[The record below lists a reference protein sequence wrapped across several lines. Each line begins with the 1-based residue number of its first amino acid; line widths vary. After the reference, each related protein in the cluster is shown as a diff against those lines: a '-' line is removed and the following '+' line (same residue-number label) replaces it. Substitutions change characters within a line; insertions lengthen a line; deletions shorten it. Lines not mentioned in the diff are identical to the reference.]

1 MRKVRSYQD
10 CKEIDLYPQDQKC
23 PECGEPLTLRYR
35 QSRYIVTLCGM
46 LKLNKHVLGC
56 QTPHCKQAG
65 VHKRPEG
72 EGALVL
78 PHYTFGLDV
87 VARIGEMR
95 YRQHQTITQIGSAL
109 GQQQVRISV
118 KEVQLL
124 SEVFLALVETVV
136 KNDPQVIEQLQAQG
150 GIVLAAD
157 GIQPEKGNETLW
169 LFRDVLSGRVL
180 AARNLLSSGSQDLAP
195 LVAEIKK
202 IGVPILGLIS
212 DKQSSICLAF
222 EKELPG
228 VPHQLC
234 QYHYLRDLAG
244 PVCEADRKL
253 KKQLKQRVRGIRE
266 VERQVAQKQ
275 DDEARMTRGYCLALR
290 EVLRDDGKYP
300 LEPAG
305 ITLYDKLLQI
315 DASLSRAIAQ
325 RASVKLQRLRTILQV
340 ISSMTKDYAR
350 LVIAWS
356 WVHRLAQILNQAE
369 ARTEAEARLV
379 SYATGFPQD
388 NDLWLN
394 EVAAH
399 LGKLTRA
406 FSPKLFAFLE
416 QPLLPKTNNDLEVF
430 IGQLKK
436 DRRRVTGRKDTGAF
450 ILREGRAVALLSS
463 LPSQPNWQAT
473 FAAVEIAHFQR
484 SLAALRCAEERS
496 RAWQVRR
503 DLQVYLTHLE
513 QEWEPPMRFNPTPP
527 SIK

>member
-1 MRKVRSYQD
+1 
-10 CKEIDLYPQDQKC
+10 
-23 PECGEPLTLRYR
+23 
-35 QSRYIVTLCGM
+35 
-46 LKLNKHVLGC
+46 
-56 QTPHCKQAG
+56 
-65 VHKRPEG
+65 
-72 EGALVL
+72 L

-95 YRQHQTITQIGSAL
+95 YREHQTIEQIASAL
-109 GQQQVRISV
+109 GLSISV

-136 KNDPQVIEQLQAQG
+136 KNDPKVVEQLRAQG

-180 AARNLLSSGSQDLAP
+180 AARNLLSSGSEDLAP

-212 DKQSSICLAF
+212 DKQASICLAF

-234 QYHYLRDLAG
+234 QYHYLRDLAK

-253 KKQLKQRVRGIRE
+253 KKQLKQKVRGIRD

-275 DDEARMTRGYCLALR
+275 DDEARMTRGYCIALR

-305 ITLYDKLLQI
+305 ITLYDKLVQI
-315 DASLSRAIAQ
+315 DASLNRALAQ
-325 RASVKLQRLRTILQV
+325 RASAKLQRLRTILQV
-340 ISSMTKDYAR
+340 ISAMTKDYAR

-356 WVHRLAQILNQAE
+356 WVHQIAQLLDQGLS
-369 ARTEAEARLV
+369 RTEAEGQLMN
-379 SYATGFPQD
+379 YAAGLPQD
-388 NDLWLN
+388 GDSWLN

-399 LGKLTRA
+399 FGKLTKA

-416 QPLLPKTNNDLEVF
+416 QSLLPKTNNDLEVF

-436 DRRRVTGRKDTGAF
+436 DRRRATGRKDTSAF

-463 LPSQPNWQAT
+463 LPSKPNWQAV
-473 FAAVEIAHFQR
+473 FAAADIAHFQR
-484 SLAALRCAEERS
+484 SLAALRCADQRS
-496 RAWQVRR
+496 QAWQARR
-503 DLQVYLTHLE
+503 DLQVYLDQLE
-513 QEWEPPMRFNPTPP
+513 RKWEPSSIITPVAP
-527 SIK
+527 SIE

>member
-1 MRKVRSYQD
+1 MRKARSHQGYKQ
-10 CKEIDLYPQDQKC
+10 IDLYPQDRAC
-23 PECGEPLTLRYR
+23 RECGEPLTERYR

-46 LKLNKHVLGC
+46 LKLDKHVLGC
-56 QTPHCKQAG
+56 QTPNCKQA
-65 VHKRPEG
+65 VVNKRPEG

-87 VARIGEMR
+87 IARIGELR
-95 YRQHQTITQIGSAL
+95 YREHQTIEQIARAL
-109 GQQQVRISV
+109 GEQEIRISV

-136 KNDPQVIEQLQAQG
+136 KNDPQVVAQLRAQG

-180 AARNLLSSGSQDLAP
+180 AARNLLSSGSADLAP

-202 IGVPILGLIS
+202 IGVPILGVIS

-222 EKELPG
+222 EKELPD

-234 QYHYLRDLAG
+234 QYHYLRDLAK

-253 KKQLKQRVRGIRE
+253 KKQLKQKVRGIRD

-275 DDEARMTRGYCLALR
+275 DDEARITRGYCIALR

-305 ITLYDKLLQI
+305 IKLYDKLRQI

-325 RASVKLQRLRTILQV
+325 RSSVKLQRLRTILQV
-340 ISSMTKDYAR
+340 ISSLTKEYAR

-356 WVHRLAQILNQAE
+356 WVHQLAQMLEPAVARAE
-369 ARTEAEARLV
+369 AGAQLV
-379 SYATGFPQD
+379 SYATSLPQD
-388 NDLWLN
+388 KDPWLN
-394 EVAAH
+394 EVSAH
-399 LGKLTRA
+399 LAKLTKA

-436 DRRRVTGRKDTGAF
+436 DRRRTIGRKDTSAF

-463 LPSQPNWQAT
+463 LPSEPNWQAT
-473 FAAVEIAHFQR
+473 FAAVDIAHFQR
-484 SLAALRCAEERS
+484 SLAALRCAEQRS
-496 RAWQVRR
+496 QAWQVRR
-503 DLQVYLTHLE
+503 DLLVYLTHLE
-513 QEWEPPMRFNPTPP
+513 QGWEPPT
-527 SIK
+527 

>member
-1 MRKVRSYQD
+1 MKKVRNYQG
-10 CKEIDLYPQDQKC
+10 CKRIDLYPQDRRC
-23 PECGEPLTLRYR
+23 RECGEPLTERYR
-35 QSRYIVTLCGM
+35 QSRYIVTLSGM

-56 QTPHCKQAG
+56 QTPNCKEGG
-65 VHKRPEG
+65 VNKRPEG

-78 PHYTFGLDV
+78 PNYTFGLDV

-95 YRQHQTITQIGSAL
+95 YREHETIGQIASAL
-109 GQQQVRISV
+109 GQQQVSISV

-136 KNDPQVIEQLQAQG
+136 KNDPQVVEQLRAQG

-180 AARNLLSSGSQDLAP
+180 AARNLLSSGSEDLAP

-202 IGVPILGLIS
+202 IGVPILGVVS
-212 DKQSSICLAF
+212 DKQASICLAF
-222 EKELPG
+222 EKELPD

-234 QYHYLRDLAG
+234 QYHYLRDLAN

-253 KKQLKQRVRGIRE
+253 KKQLKQRVRGIRD

-275 DDEARMTRGYCLALR
+275 DDEAQITRGYCLALR

-305 ITLYDKLLQI
+305 ITLYDKLMQI
-315 DASLSRAIAQ
+315 DASLGRAIAQ
-325 RASVKLQRLRTILQV
+325 RTSVKLQRLRTILQI

-356 WVHRLAQILNQAE
+356 WVHQLAQMLDQGS
-369 ARTEAEARLV
+369 ARSEAEAQLV
-379 SYATGFPQD
+379 GYASGLPQD
-388 NDLWLN
+388 KDPWLN

-399 LGKLTRA
+399 LGKLTKA
-406 FSPKLFAFLE
+406 FSPKLFAFLQ

-436 DRRRVTGRKDTGAF
+436 DRRRVTGRKDTCAF

-463 LPSQPNWQAT
+463 LPCEPNWQAT
-473 FAAVEIAHFQR
+473 FAAVDIAHFQR
-484 SLAALRCAEERS
+484 SLATLRSAEQRS
-496 RAWQVRR
+496 RAWLARR
-503 DLQVYLTHLE
+503 DLLVYLTHLE
-513 QEWEPPMRFNPTPP
+513 QGWVTPIRLNPAPP
-527 SIK
+527 SIE